1 MVLKRFLV
9 VWMAMLLLLMGV
21 TGSWAAE
28 QPVTEKPSGGATAAA
43 VVSNLF
49 FMPGKTTV
57 CVLSSGVWTVV
68 MLVSAGTYYNE
79 AGEIVKNSCA
89 GKWLITG
96 EDIANPPAK

>member
-1 MVLKRFLV
+1 
-9 VWMAMLLLLMGV
+9 
-21 TGSWAAE
+21 
-28 QPVTEKPSGGATAAA
+28 
-43 VVSNLF
+43 
-49 FMPGKTTV
+49 MPGKTTV

-79 AGEIVKNSCA
+79 AGEIVKDSCG